1 MKLQAP
7 STDNLKLRE
16 ELKKANS
23 GMQQLQ
29 KQVTDMSSQNAQMI
43 KNVKNIMARARS
55 ASPVSSDKLRKK
67 AQSVHKPVYQDV
79 F

>member
-1 MKLQAP
+1 
-7 STDNLKLRE
+7 
-16 ELKKANS
+16 
-23 GMQQLQ
+23 MQQLQ